1 MITDSKVSKYS
12 SISGVGIGSSAQYF
26 LPVFEINFCTS
37 SSLRGAKFSS
47 RHRFDGPV
55 DGFVGGLD
63 GLVDGLVD
71 RLIDGLVDGL
81 VDKLVDR
88 LVAGLVDGLVD
99 V

>member
-1 MITDSKVSKYS
+1 M
-12 SISGVGIGSSAQYF
+12 GSSAQYF

-55 DGFVGGLD
+55 DGLVSGLD

-71 RLIDGLVDGL
+71 GLINRPVDGLVDGL
-81 VDKLVDR
+81 V
-88 LVAGLVDGLVD
+88 AELVDGLAD